1 MWWLRGFLSTKCL
14 LSRVLTDYD
23 ALSAWS
29 ESRTHAPSS
38 RLNQLTREKNKWP
51 NTTPTHT
58 HNYSKG
64 EGGEMTGVKLQTFEV
79 FVAFP
84 QCQKRLARR
93 RHEWELGTYLPP
105 PPKNE
110 TGKSDESQDGR
121 LYSRGI
127 KNCRGYGKKMMGE
140 AGAAWIWR
148 HAGFPSGHPAIVCG
162 NKECSRFLREAAG
175 SILSQK
181 LKIRGD
187 SKGGYGK
194 DSRRSRLP
202 VKGTGW
208 WLRKK
213 PCR

>member
-1 MWWLRGFLSTKCL
+1 MITRILKHKMPPVESFDRLWRPVGLKWIAYTCTFFAFEPIDTGEEQMTQHN
-14 LSRVLTDYD
+14 TD
-23 ALSAWS
+23 
-29 ESRTHAPSS
+29 
-38 RLNQLTREKNKWP
+38 
-51 NTTPTHT
+51 THT
-58 HNYSKG
+58 QLQQR
-64 EGGEMTGVKLQTFEV
+64 GGRRNDWGQV